1 MVNKKFLWGIVV
13 MALVIAM
20 TVVGCEG
27 EDGGKDKDP
36 AVKEPDPTPLTGT
49 VSVTSNVTADYSGV
63 ETKKL
68 TANVTGSNA
77 SSFNYQWTRDG
88 TNIGTSSTYNVVEAD
103 YGKTLTVTV
112 TGYGNYSGTLSGNTA
127 VGNPTILNLTLK
139 RHATTWGKETGI
151 TIERINGNYWGT
163 VRSSSSGTDGTLNT
177 TGATITLTSW
187 TETKFKMRTTYTM
200 IESKFYFRKDNTS
213 GSNEFDLTNG
223 TKTYVLQTTDGGFG
237 VLSSCIAIEQ
247 L

>member
-1 MVNKKFLWGIVV
+1 MV
-13 MALVIAM
+13 LVISM
-20 TVVGCEG
+20 TIVGCEG
-27 EDGGKDKDP
+27 GDSGSDEIE
-36 AVKEPDPTPLTGT
+36 VKTPFTGT
-49 VSVTSNVTADYSGV
+49 VSVSDSVTFDTITRV
-63 ETKKL
+63 ETKTL
-68 TANVTGSNA
+68 TANVSGSNA
-77 SSFNYQWTRDG
+77 TYLSYQWTRDG
-88 TNIGTSSTYNVVEAD
+88 ISIGTSKTYDVETAD
-103 YGKTLTVTV
+103 YGKTLRVTV
-112 TGYGNYSGTLSGNTA
+112 TGSGNYSGEQYSDIA
-127 VGNPTILNLTLK
+127 VGNPTTLTLTLK

-163 VRSSSSGTDGTLNT
+163 VRSSSSGTDGTLTT

-200 IESKFYFRKDNTS
+200 IDSKFYFRKDNTS

-237 VLSSCIAIEQ
+237 VLSNCIAIEQ